1 MKNFLLV
8 FLFLSYSI
16 VGYTEDNQSLQEI
29 ENIITDNETEESEID
44 LRAIDK
50 FKYYD
55 RFTFPVKKVPI
66 KKIVPPIEGNIFY
79 AVLKKD
85 AIIYN
90 LKTNKG
96 KIIWRKIYAKVKE
109 KQAGGRRIFI
119 LDKHNKIEFYT
130 DASNIIPLEKELILS
145 PNPTQYFTYKP
156 YTRKVTNDDSIILES
171 YLSLP
176 LEISSNGKMADI
188 FNSTNQTTNVD
199 PVYVE
204 GLGIGL
210 EYKLFH
216 KWKYPFNFG
225 ITTKFQYG
233 HLVQYEVENNNYK
246 ATAQLE
252 WDSLSFGPII
262 QYWAKRGSFYEINF
276 HLSFQQSFFH
286 YVFNKENRNLFS
298 MFNSRD
304 DNILELSTQNIELA
318 FNNLFTTRYGK
329 FFCGVMANRSF
340 TSVKRTILKKF
351 QTSVFDNSIFGFGI
365 MFGYN
370 FETIL

>member
-1 MKNFLLV
+1 MKNFLLI
-8 FLFLSYSI
+8 LLLLSYSI
-16 VGYTEDNQSLQEI
+16 IGYTENNQSLQEI
-29 ENIITDNETEESEID
+29 ENIITDRETEKIKIE
-44 LRAIDK
+44 LRTINK
-50 FKYYD
+50 LKYYD
-55 RFTFPVKKVPI
+55 RFTFPI
-66 KKIVPPIEGNIFY
+66 KKAAIKQIYPPTSGKIFY

-90 LKTNKG
+90 LKTKKG

-109 KQAGGRRIFI
+109 REIGGRRIFI
-119 LDKHNKIEFYT
+119 LNKQNKIEFYT
-130 DASNIIPLEKELILS
+130 DASNIIPLEKELLLS

-156 YTRKVTNDDSIILES
+156 YTRKVTNDDSITLES

-176 LEISSNGKMADI
+176 LEISSNGKISDI
-188 FNSTNQTTNVD
+188 FNSTNQIAD
-199 PVYVE
+199 IDSIYVE
-204 GLGIGL
+204 GLGIGI

-225 ITTKFQYG
+225 IATKFQYG
-233 HLVQYEVENNNYK
+233 HLVQYEIKNNNYK

-252 WDSLSFGPII
+252 WDSLSFGPIL
-262 QYWAKRGSFYEINF
+262 QYWVKKGSFYEINF

-286 YVFNKENRNLFS
+286 YVFNKEHRNLFS

-304 DNILELSTQNIELA
+304 DNILELSSQNIELA
-318 FNNLFTTRYGK
+318 FNNLFTTQYGK

-340 TSVKRTILKKF
+340 TSVKRTILKNF